1 MYSEGCGDEAQ
12 IETKPS
18 EKPEM
23 RNLMCTEF
31 NFGSEDFVISA
42 SKAELSL

>member
-1 MYSEGCGDEAQ
+1 MDVEGFGEKAQ

-31 NFGSEDFVISA
+31 SFSSEDFV
-42 SKAELSL
+42 LSPLKQN